1 MGIKKFTLSAA
12 DLMVIHSTLNDSLA
26 AYGDWQTTREGRQ
39 IVHDKVASILHGLE
53 ATFVVDMEEPQ
64 E

>member
-1 MGIKKFTLSAA
+1 MGAKKFTLTAA

-26 AYGDWQTTREGRQ
+26 AYGDWQATREGRA
-39 IVHDKVASILHGLE
+39 IVHDKVASILHGME
-53 ATFVVDMEEPQ
+53 ATFVVDTEDPQ

>member
-26 AYGDWQTTREGRQ
+26 TYGDWQTTRDGRQ
-39 IVHDKVASILHGLE
+39 IVHDKIASILHGME
-53 ATFVVDMEEPQ
+53 ATFMIEGEGEQ
-64 E
+64 